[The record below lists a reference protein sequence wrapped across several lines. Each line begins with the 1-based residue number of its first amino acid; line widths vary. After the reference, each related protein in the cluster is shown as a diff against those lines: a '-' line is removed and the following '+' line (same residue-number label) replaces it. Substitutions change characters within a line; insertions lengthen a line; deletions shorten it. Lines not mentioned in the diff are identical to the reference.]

1 MRGATS
7 QTTDSNHDF
16 IFQSTRPMRGATLRR
31 TSTAMTSLDFNPRAP
46 CGARLRLFGREMVIY
61 NDFNPRAPCGARLWV
76 SPLCFWHL
84 LISIHAP
91 HAGRDFLRSTAIRS
105 IWLFQSTRPMRG
117 ATSQTTDSNHD
128 FIFQSTRP
136 MRGATLRRTSTAMTS
151 LDFNPRAPCGAR
163 QITLLEE
170 ICSRL
175 FQSTRPMRGATPA
188 RRRSKRNRKFQSTR
202 PMRGATVTDTRERL
216 RLLFQSTRPM
226 RGATQQHRSCE
237 RQERISIHAPHAG
250 RDRERN
256 PALLLGQNFNPRA
269 PCGARL
275 STGSKGNAV
284 LLFQSTRPMRGATS
298 FLPDSLILIDISIH
312 APHAG
317 RDAQNDTGDGE
328 NHISIHAPHAGRD
341 LPRSRPDAQ
350 ARDFNPRAPCG
361 ARR

>member
-1 MRGATS
+1 
-7 QTTDSNHDF
+7 
-16 IFQSTRPMRGATLRR
+16 
-31 TSTAMTSLDFNPRAP
+31 
-46 CGARLRLFGREMVIY
+46 
-61 NDFNPRAPCGARLWV
+61 
-76 SPLCFWHL
+76 
-84 LISIHAP
+84 
-91 HAGRDFLRSTAIRS
+91 
-105 IWLFQSTRPMRG
+105 MRG

-284 LLFQSTRPMRGATS
+284 LLFQSTRPLRGAT
-298 FLPDSLILIDISIH
+298 LID
-312 APHAG
+312 A
-317 RDAQNDTGDGE
+317 
-328 NHISIHAPHAGRD
+328 D
-341 LPRSRPDAQ
+341 LLEDQ
-350 ARDFNPRAPCG
+350 FDFNPRAPCG
-361 ARR
+361 ARLW